1 MSRDETTLL
10 DIDRAAH
17 LVIEFKQ
24 GMDKETFLK
33 DIKTQS
39 AILHQLM
46 VIGEAVKRLSQDFRT
61 RYPELP
67 WELMQAC
74 VINLFMDTTLLTWT
88 KSGKQRMRMCQ
99 TCSHLSNHCYQRK
112 NSRDRKYLAPRTT

>member
-1 MSRDETTLL
+1 
-10 DIDRAAH
+10 
-17 LVIEFKQ
+17 
-24 GMDKETFLK
+24 MDKETFLK

-67 WELMQAC
+67 WELIA
-74 VINLFMDTTLLTWT
+74 
-88 KSGKQRMRMCQ
+88 GMRDKLI
-99 TCSHLSNHCYQRK
+99 HGYDIVDL
-112 NSRDRKYLAPRTT
+112 DEV

>member
-10 DIDRAAH
+10 DIARAAH

-67 WELMQAC
+67 WELIADMRDKLIHGYDIVDLDEVWKTADAD
-74 VINLFMDTTLLTWT
+74 VPNLLSFIKPLLP
-88 KSGKQRMRMCQ
+88 KKE
-99 TCSHLSNHCYQRK
+99 
-112 NSRDRKYLAPRTT
+112 